1 MPIYSLPS
9 LRQPESISP
18 QFYFTSQ
25 PFIARAQ
32 ADIDSLLAAW
42 QDAVRALPTHHH
54 HPLPYYHPQSQPS
67 SAQKKLGPFL
77 KFKAIYAR
85 LGWIYIHLAVVDPAL
100 RRHCFNTLARLL
112 LASLAPQTEPLR
124 QIGSLFALWALW
136 GTQPDAVLGPKLFI
150 IIDPGTSHYL
160 DRFPPAVAEQLDR
173 YFKDAFD
180 EALPQAK
187 PQQQHQSLS
196 TKHRAH
202 LDPNIFGPPPP
213 AIKPSDS
220 VFQVLKNLR
229 DQHAFLIQ
237 PAETAL
243 VYPALPTNRVALEN
257 AAPDEPS
264 TLLDPRPGR
273 APQKN
278 SDPAQTAQ
286 LLAATRAELARWKK
300 AGPLCDPAQLNQLRN
315 SYLATK
321 SFLPHHHHHQQQQ
334 SSSSSSPSSPA
345 AAKPDPLA
353 RELFAQAIGMTRKV
367 IQKTGPGLDHL
378 LFPNDPRSA
387 TAPAEPSSS
396 TEDNAGKKDGHS
408 SLDAFFLVDQAQSIP
423 QLEQLLNTRP

>member
-160 DRFPPAVAEQLDR
+160 DR
-173 YFKDAFD
+173 
-180 EALPQAK
+180 
-187 PQQQHQSLS
+187 S
-196 TKHRAH
+196 
-202 LDPNIFGPPPP
+202 PPPSP
-213 AIKPSDS
+213 SSSTDTSKTPSTRPSPRPSPSSNTNPSPPSIAPISTPTSSAAPPTIKPSDS

-243 VYPALPTNRVALEN
+243 TLP
-257 AAPDEPS
+257 
-264 TLLDPRPGR
+264 
-273 APQKN
+273 
-278 SDPAQTAQ
+278 QTAQ
-286 LLAATRAELARWKK
+286 LLAATRAELARWEK